1 MLPTTDPRP
10 DMNRWQRAL
19 TASAALAGVAM
30 LQGCSVLEHGFLNAQ
45 GPVAAHE
52 RHFFLIVCGVLVF
65 VALPVL
71 VLVPLIA
78 WHYRLSNTHH
88 AYRPKWTFSWTL
100 EGFIWIP
107 PIGIVVLLACL
118 LWPATQ
124 RDDPYTRLAERGAP
138 LRVQAIGLDWKW
150 VFVYPDEGIATVN
163 QLAVPTGRPVQVE
176 LTSATVM
183 QSMLMPQLAGQIYA
197 MAGMRTRL
205 NFAADR
211 DGRYLGQN
219 TQYNGDGFAH
229 QKFDVLAMPQE
240 TYRAWLADA
249 RAGGRA
255 LDAAAWQALSAR
267 GLAQP
272 AVYASVPTGFFE
284 RVLAES
290 GGAAHGHGPSAPESR
305 HLGHAAGGAR

>member
-1 MLPTTDPRP
+1 MKNL
-10 DMNRWQRAL
+10 QSRAL
-19 TASAALAGVAM
+19 LAVALVLW
-30 LQGCSVLEHGFLNAQ
+30 LQGCSVLDHGFLNAQ

-52 RHFFLIVCGVLVF
+52 RHFFLIVCGILLF

-71 VLVPLIA
+71 ILVPVIA

-107 PIGIVVLLACL
+107 PICIVILLGFL

-163 QLAVPTGRPVQVE
+163 ELAVPTGRAVQVE
-176 LTSATVM
+176 LTSGTVM
-183 QSMLMPQLAGQIYA
+183 QSLLMPQLAGQIYA

-211 DGRYLGQN
+211 NGRYLGEN
-219 TQYNGDGFAH
+219 TQFNGRGFAH
-229 QKFDVLAMPQE
+229 QKFDVIAMPEDAYQM
-240 TYRAWLADA
+240 WLAGA
-249 RAGGRA
+249 RAAHRP
-255 LDAAAWQALSAR
+255 LDAQAWKTLSAA

-272 AVYASVPTGFFE
+272 EAYSTVPAGFFE
-284 RVLAES
+284 QVLAK
-290 GGAAHGHGPSAPESR
+290 
-305 HLGHAAGGAR
+305 AGGPALAGVHSHASGPAR